1 MSVVGEFA
9 PGSRVRVRGEEWAVL
24 KSESVDGGVAVHVQ
38 GLSDL
43 VRHHQAIFIDPLDT
57 IQALRPEDTTLVA
70 DDSPGYRR
78 TRLFLETLL
87 RRAPPTDPRIHLAH
101 RGALDVMA
109 YQLSPAYKALD
120 ALRPRLLIADGTGL
134 GKTVEV
140 GILLSELIKRG
151 RGRRI
156 LVVAI
161 KSMLGQLQRELWA
174 RFTLPL
180 VRLDSE
186 GLRRVEQKIPSNR
199 NPFSYYDRCIISVD
213 TLKNNP
219 RYRAWLDAIRWD
231 VIVVDEC
238 HNVANRGSQREHLAR
253 MLAAKCDALVLTS
266 ATPHNGRPESFANL
280 MRMLDPTAVAD
291 DRHFAYEDVQHLF
304 VRRFKKDVEAETGTS
319 LRDRRVHVHEAKASP
334 EEEEALAALHALAL
348 NNLGRRRHSVDK
360 LLTWAIVKAFLSSP
374 QAALETIDERLANTE
389 KALQPE
395 DGKPHPYAVLLQSDL
410 GKLRAARV
418 KVAAAASPSGFTKLR
433 RLIDELRRVGFTGK
447 PDSPRVVIFSERI
460 ATLDLLRDTIAE
472 AFAVARPDDVIGRF
486 DASDLTDVQQ
496 REVVESFGRSSS
508 AMRVLLASDAA
519 SEGVNLHYHCFHLFH
534 FDIPWSLI
542 RLTQRNGRIDR
553 FGQKHEPN
561 LHYLMTCSRNVTAD
575 QAVTRR
581 IIEKEGSANKQ
592 LGDVGALLGLYTP
605 EAEEKRVTLGVEAGQ
620 SPEQIVPD
628 LPLAAGEAEAA
639 LGVDDDEDEAPA
651 AAPVPVPV
659 PVPELK
665 AISAGDVDLLALFT
679 AVDTGRVPDLLPP
692 GRAALPAATST
703 LDPAARLPGETD
715 PRVLLAKAAAEAR
728 TLPLDKLKADEPT
741 LFPDDY
747 AFLVAALR
755 HLEKHPVVGE
765 AGITWEANDA
775 HKTLKITA
783 PEPFRTHREPFLPAE
798 SRSEGGRYQL
808 VQSREQVTKLL
819 RSALEGD
826 GSWPDWH
833 LLWEQHPLV
842 DWLLD
847 ALGASYARHEAPV
860 LRLASL
866 PPAQAFFLVSAQ
878 QYNHESEPVYASFFA
893 VALEGKLLAGAAVPF
908 ADIAAKV
915 GLAGDLINPG
925 KASSRIDLLRSLV
938 PAVIAKARAIALTER
953 EDTLK
958 GLRSRA
964 RKETRRVAAWEE
976 RAIAA
981 ITARRKRH
989 EATGRIPPFVE
1000 KRLTQEEAGVRRE
1013 RKNHEEWLKQL
1024 QAAGAPYI
1032 RLVAVF
1038 SGE

>member
-1 MSVVGEFA
+1 
-9 PGSRVRVRGEEWAVL
+9 
-24 KSESVDGGVAVHVQ
+24 
-38 GLSDL
+38 
-43 VRHHQAIFIDPLDT
+43 
-57 IQALRPEDTTLVA
+57 
-70 DDSPGYRR
+70 
-78 TRLFLETLL
+78 
-87 RRAPPTDPRIHLAH
+87 
-101 RGALDVMA
+101 MA

-120 ALRPRLLIADGTGL
+120 ALRPRLLVADGTGL

-291 DRHFAYEDVQHLF
+291 ERHFAYEDVQHLF
-304 VRRFKKDVEAETGTS
+304 VRRFKKDVEADTGSS

-389 KALQPE
+389 KAFQSE

-418 KVAAAASPSGFTKLR
+418 KVLAAASPSGFTKLR
-433 RLIDELRRVGFTGK
+433 RLVDELRKVGFTGK

-472 AFAVARPDDVIGRF
+472 AFAVARPDDVLGRF

-561 LHYLMTCSRNVTAD
+561 LHYLMTCSRRVTAD
-575 QAVTRR
+575 QAVTQR

-605 EAEEKRVTLGVEAGQ
+605 EAEEKRVTQGVEAGQ

-639 LGVDDDEDEAPA
+639 LGADDDEDEAPA
-651 AAPVPVPV
+651 AATAPVPVPV
-659 PVPELK
+659 PVPVLVLVPELK
-665 AISAGDVDLLALFT
+665 AISAGDVDLMALFN
-679 AVDTGRVPDLLPP
+679 AVDTGRVPDLPALSRASLPVAT
-692 GRAALPAATST
+692 AAL
-703 LDPAARLPGETD
+703 DPDARLPGETD

-728 TLPLDKLKADEPT
+728 TLPLEKLKVDEAT

-765 AGITWEANDA
+765 AGLTWEANDA

-783 PEPFRTHREPFLPAE
+783 PEPFRAHREPFLPAE
-798 SRSEGGRYQL
+798 ARSEGGRYQL

-826 GSWPDWH
+826 GSWPEWH

-893 VALEGKLLAGAAVPF
+893 VALQGKLLADAPLPF
-908 ADIAAKV
+908 ADLAARI

-938 PAVIAKARAIALTER
+938 PAVIARAREVAVAER
-953 EDTLK
+953 EETLK
-958 GLRSRA
+958 SLRSRA
-964 RKETRRVAAWEE
+964 RKGDPARRRVGRAGPRRRHRAAQAT
-976 RAIAA
+976 RGLGAHSAL
-981 ITARRKRH
+981 RR
-989 EATGRIPPFVE
+989 
-1000 KRLTQEEAGVRRE
+1000 
-1013 RKNHEEWLKQL
+1013 
-1024 QAAGAPYI
+1024 QAADPGRSRRPPGAQEPRRVVEAAPGGRRPLHPARG
-1032 RLVAVF
+1032 RLF
-1038 SGE
+1038 GRMSDGGGSHGHR